1 MKYITVLFFLFTLSI
16 AWTQAISKVEGY
28 APEYV
33 GKTIA
38 IFAYEDYLSMVK
50 SKLASSEVKED
61 STFKLTFY
69 NDQTRKL
76 RVEIGE
82 NHFFIY
88 AQPKGSYNLFVKDG
102 SPYMRGEGSNVEAEF
117 FFLDLDSN
125 DVNFK
130 ILMYDD
136 KQLTFLKQNYN
147 RETKT
152 TTEFSEALDA
162 YKLKTGKVIKQDT
175 NSYFKNYV
183 RYSLASLDNMFFNGS
198 RNRYEK
204 YDFYIKPQTVLYQND
219 RYMDYVLNYYD
230 QYSYQLSK
238 ELNESFY
245 NGVLQSSP
253 SLVINSL
260 GRDYAL
266 KNVRL
271 RELIII
277 KMLSDVFYSQDYPQ
291 TNILSMLDS
300 ISEYALFEEHKS
312 IASNVYYRLT
322 DLTPG
327 SVMPNFLFTING
339 EKKAKKDFEGNHLY
353 IQFIEASSISS
364 ASEISI
370 LKPLFEK
377 YGKYTEFIT
386 VLVTKEG
393 DPLLENNQEYIK
405 KHNVSWDLTVVS
417 EDDPVLKRLN
427 VVSFPHYIFMD
438 AVGYVVQ
445 APALSPR
452 PNNEYE
458 TIERLL
464 FEVQRRRRAMDE
476 MGE

>member
-1 MKYITVLFFLFTLSI
+1 MKYIAVLFFFFTFNLVWS
-16 AWTQAISKVEGY
+16 QAISKVEGY

-33 GKTIA
+33 GKSIE

-50 SKLASSEVKED
+50 SKLASSEVKQD

-88 AQPKGSYNLFVKDG
+88 AQPKGAYNLFIKG
-102 SPYMRGEGSNVEAEF
+102 SSPYIRGEGSNIEAEF
-117 FFLDLDSN
+117 FFLDLDST
-125 DVNFK
+125 DINFK
-130 ILMYDD
+130 ILMYED
-136 KQLTFLKQNYN
+136 KQLTFLKENYN

-162 YKLKTGKVIKQDT
+162 YKLKIGEELKEDT
-175 NSYFKNYV
+175 NGYFKNYV

-204 YDFYIKPQTVLYQND
+204 YDFYIKPQTVFYQND
-219 RYMDYVLNYYD
+219 RYMEYILNYYD

-253 SLVINSL
+253 SRVINAL
-260 GRDYAL
+260 GKDYAL

-271 RELIII
+271 RELVMI

-300 ISEYALFEEHKS
+300 LSEHALFDKHKS

-327 SVMPNFLFTING
+327 SVMPNFLFTLNG
-339 EKKAKKDFEGNHLY
+339 EKKSKKDFEGNHLY
-353 IQFIEASSISS
+353 IQFLEAGSISS
-364 ASEISI
+364 AADIPI

-386 VLVTKEG
+386 VLVTKED
-393 DPLLENNQEYIK
+393 DPLLENSEPYIQ
-405 KHNVSWDLTVVS
+405 KHNISWDVTVLS
-417 EDDPVLKRLN
+417 EDDPILKRLN

-438 AVGYVVQ
+438 ATGYVVQ

-464 FEVQRRRRAMDE
+464 FEVHRRRKAMDE